1 MILIDVPD
9 ARGTPYANGLFEFD
23 LLLPSE
29 YPHKPPSVTLM
40 TTGKGSVTF
49 NPNLSANGAGTI
61 MLLLHEV
68 TAELCTL
75 SDSRPMSLLGVPSS
89 VCLSLLG
96 TWAGRG
102 WTQDSTLLQVS
113 RSIKALRLASDY
125 YIPNLRSIAVHQMVA
140 QYSCLYPS
148 SPSSWWTSHTTTNI
162 RVIMPAHPDPSR
174 PSRAHTTSEPARRL
188 YGTQLL
194 RW

>member
-1 MILIDVPD
+1 MIPCDLNAYDLDVPD

-29 YPHKPPSVTLM
+29 YPHKPPSVALM
-40 TTGKGSVTF
+40 TTGKGRVTF
-49 NPNLSANGAGTI
+49 NPNLYADGTGTI

-96 TWAGRG
+96 TWPGLG

-113 RSIKALRLASDY
+113 PSIKALRLASDC
-125 YIPNLRSIAVHQMVA
+125 YIPNRVFR
-140 QYSCLYPS
+140 CLK
-148 SPSSWWTSHTTTNI
+148 WWYNTG
-162 RVIMPAHPDPSR
+162 AYFHPVP
-174 PSRAHTTSEPARRL
+174 HL
-188 YGTQLL
+188 G
-194 RW
+194 